1 MGRAAKQ
8 LIIKVKW
15 SNMDPEKVK
24 KVKPQEIVAETLKM
38 QTSFS
43 VQMSI
48 DAAYCLGRQTG
59 IEDTI
64 EQLRTGCL
72 N

>member
-1 MGRAAKQ
+1 MEP
-8 LIIKVKW
+8 
-15 SNMDPEKVK
+15 DKVK
-24 KVKPQEIVAETLKM
+24 KIKPQEIVAETLKM
-38 QTSFS
+38 QTSFD

-48 DAAYCLGRQTG
+48 DAAYRLGRQAG

>member
-1 MGRAAKQ
+1 
-8 LIIKVKW
+8 
-15 SNMDPEKVK
+15 MDPEKVK
-24 KVKPQEIVAETLKM
+24 KIKPQEIVAETLKC
-38 QTSFS
+38 QTAIS
-43 VQMSI
+43 VQLSI
-48 DAAYCLGRQTG
+48 DAAYRLCRQTG